1 MWNIK
6 EKTQM
11 PLWNHSIEQE
21 CRMLQSILQEGAMT
35 AYSDILKM
43 REAGRRYQVILDVG
57 NGYRIEEILEYEKI
71 WD

>member
-1 MWNIK
+1 
-6 EKTQM
+6 M
-11 PLWNHSIEQE
+11 PLWNHFIEQE

-57 NGYRIEEILEYEKI
+57 NGYRIEEIMEYEKI